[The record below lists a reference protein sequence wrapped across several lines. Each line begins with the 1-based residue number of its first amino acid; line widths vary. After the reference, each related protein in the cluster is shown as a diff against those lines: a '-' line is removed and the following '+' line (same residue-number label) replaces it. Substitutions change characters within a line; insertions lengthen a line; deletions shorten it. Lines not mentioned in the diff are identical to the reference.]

1 MKKISISLKKK
12 KRKTKKTKKKKTK
25 KKQFILQVPSSI
37 TTQFSNEV
45 SLQRK
50 HCPKQKDNAK
60 QIKADLN
67 KRKKI
72 LLAKITIYILKT
84 VFLNFWH
91 NVSNVTILR
100 RCISLKVLTRVHLTS
115 YFSC

>member
-1 MKKISISLKKK
+1 MQNKKN
-12 KRKTKKTKKKKTK
+12 KKKKTK

-50 HCPKQKDNAK
+50 HCPKQKDNVK

-67 KRKKI
+67 KRKKNLI
-72 LLAKITIYILKT
+72 SKDRNLYIK
-84 VFLNFWH
+84 N
-91 NVSNVTILR
+91 S
-100 RCISLKVLTRVHLTS
+100 
-115 YFSC
+115 FS